1 MSIYKRY
8 FIFII
13 GIIIQA
19 AGIAIVV
26 RSLLGNSPISSVPY
40 VLSLVFPYTMGVMTF
55 LINMVFLVAQILILG
70 SRFQKVQLLQ
80 IPMTAIF
87 AAFIDISLYAF
98 SGLLPELYVFK
109 LVLLLFG
116 ASCVALGV
124 SLQIIA
130 DVVMLAGEAIVNA
143 IAIRWHFDFGK
154 VKTAFDTS
162 LVCMAAIFSL
172 SWLGSIE
179 GVREGTL
186 ISALAT
192 GMIARFFIHHLGRV
206 DSGGQLVFAPH
217 LSNHTD
223 RIACE
228 AGQTTSEKN

>member
-87 AAFIDISLYAF
+87 AIL
-98 SGLLPELYVFK
+98 GN
-109 LVLLLFG
+109 LF
-116 ASCVALGV
+116 
-124 SLQIIA
+124 
-130 DVVMLAGEAIVNA
+130 
-143 IAIRWHFDFGK
+143 R
-154 VKTAFDTS
+154 
-162 LVCMAAIFSL
+162 
-172 SWLGSIE
+172 
-179 GVREGTL
+179 
-186 ISALAT
+186 
-192 GMIARFFIHHLGRV
+192 
-206 DSGGQLVFAPH
+206 
-217 LSNHTD
+217 
-223 RIACE
+223 
-228 AGQTTSEKN
+228 